1 MVEFF
6 RRKDIGIG
14 RSLAVLRLH
23 CRGFV
28 GAACSSST
36 VHCLPLAGRVQV
48 RGSSSLSWALRFVQT
63 GRERTRSYSSALPL
77 PQLVHCASED
87 FSFHRSATKDNDCLR
102 TFGSRSWGSCLS
114 SPSSDVCFLGSDN
127 LSQIWS
133 SWVSFRDKWQ
143 DLFVFDLIAYRYF
156 GLLWKIRKKYY

>member
-1 MVEFF
+1 MGEFF
-6 RRKDIGIG
+6 RWKDTGIG

-48 RGSSSLSWALRFVQT
+48 RGSSLSWALRFVQT
-63 GRERTRSYSSALPL
+63 GLMRTRSYSSALPL

-87 FSFHRSATKDNDCLR
+87 SSFRLSAIKDNDCLR
-102 TFGSRSWGSCLS
+102 TFGSRSWRSSLT
-114 SPSSDVCFLGSDN
+114 SPSSDVYFLGSDKSLAN
-127 LSQIWS
+127 SKLLS
-133 SWVSFRDKWQ
+133 VFTDKWQ
-143 DLFVFDLIAYRYF
+143 DLFVFDLIASLAF
-156 GLLWKIRKKYY
+156 GLLLKLREKYY

>member
-1 MVEFF
+1 MGLTPSPLRSHEVIPISLDRCSSHRKRKSINKANLDEQTRGRVF
-6 RRKDIGIG
+6 RWKDIGIG

-48 RGSSSLSWALRFVQT
+48 RGSSLSWALRFVQT
-63 GRERTRSYSSALPL
+63 GLMRTRSYSSALPL

-87 FSFHRSATKDNDCLR
+87 SSFRRSAIKDNDCLR
-102 TFGSRSWGSCLS
+102 TFGSRFW
-114 SPSSDVCFLGSDN
+114 
-127 LSQIWS
+127 
-133 SWVSFRDKWQ
+133 R
-143 DLFVFDLIAYRYF
+143 
-156 GLLWKIRKKYY
+156 